1 MRSSSPST
9 AALTRTGPRISA
21 RAIDSGSAQDLI
33 AVATEV
39 ERILEGEEDSG
50 QFGNWLQASFGEL
63 DEPGQLVD
71 ASC

>member
-21 RAIDSGSAQDLI
+21 RARSSAQDLI

-39 ERILEGEEDSG
+39 ERILKGEEDSG
-50 QFGNWLQASFGEL
+50 QFGNWLQASFGEF